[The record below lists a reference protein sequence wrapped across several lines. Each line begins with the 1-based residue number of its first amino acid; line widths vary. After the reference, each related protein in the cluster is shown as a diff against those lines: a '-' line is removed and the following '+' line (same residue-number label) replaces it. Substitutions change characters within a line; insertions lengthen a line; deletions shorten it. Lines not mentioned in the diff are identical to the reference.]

1 MVISSPGIY
10 IFSRHNSV
18 WWPNNINTMR
28 TVMSKAFCR
37 HFSIFRKFWI
47 EMLTSTALIHSS
59 EVIDWIQIEWW
70 PTSTFIPPRRFRRK
84 FKFPSWHFGHRPCRR
99 LIYIPTLSCHIPFF
113 APPPISPKKCG
124 FYRPAVY
131 CSITHTSQWRLNLS
145 LNFPPSPPPPC
156 SMCCYR
162 CDAGNVFSLFASDR

>member
-47 EMLTSTALIHSS
+47 EMLTSTAQIHSS

-70 PTSTFIPPRRFRRK
+70 PTSTSNFYSAEAQLF
-84 FKFPSWHFGHRPCRR
+84 
-99 LIYIPTLSCHIPFF
+99 TLSEKIQIFQLTFCPQALQATYLYPDLVLPHSFF
-113 APPPISPKKCG
+113 CSATDFTKKVWILQTCG
-124 FYRPAVY
+124 LLQHY
-131 CSITHTSQWRLNLS
+131 SHLS
-145 LNFPPSPPPPC
+145 
-156 SMCCYR
+156 MTT
-162 CDAGNVFSLFASDR
+162 